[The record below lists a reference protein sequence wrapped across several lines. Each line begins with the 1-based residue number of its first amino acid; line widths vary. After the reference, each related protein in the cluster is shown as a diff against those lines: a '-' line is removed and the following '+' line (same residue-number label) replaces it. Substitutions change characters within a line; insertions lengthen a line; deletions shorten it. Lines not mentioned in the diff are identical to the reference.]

1 MGDSVRTTQLVSAGK
16 IPAIWLPFWGGV
28 GTLLALII
36 WLYHSVLYHLV
47 MQWVKDPNFSHGFFV
62 PAFALFVLWQ
72 ERRRLRATPISPSWT
87 GLPLVVFGLLML
99 VFGVLGVELFTSRS
113 SLLVL
118 IAGLVV
124 LFCGWAMF
132 RAVLFP
138 WAFSFLMIPLPAII
152 LQRFTFPL
160 QLFASKLSAW
170 CLALVGI
177 PVLLEGNVIHLP
189 HISLEV
195 AEACS
200 GMRSL
205 ISLLTLAIM
214 YGYLIEN
221 RNWVRVMLACSAVP
235 IAIAANVFRI
245 FGTGLLGELWDPD
258 KAQGFFHEFQGWLV
272 FVISLTLLFTVH
284 RLINLIWKP
293 ELARKAPTRPAEQQA
308 PVAAIPSH
316 PHWSL
321 RFLITTVLLLATAVL
336 LQARPQDEVLPPR
349 QPLSS
354 IATRFDNWS
363 STDIPLDQQTLEVLG
378 SGEFLM
384 RNYDDETDTLPGI
397 NLFVAYFPSQQM
409 GDTIHSPDHCLPGAG
424 WIPIQ
429 RDIVTLTGPDG
440 RSFPANRFVISKAG
454 DRDLAL
460 YWFQAHGREVASEY
474 SAKYYLIADSIRLH
488 RSDGALVRLMTAINP
503 GESPDAAQA
512 RLMQLGNKF
521 LPSLDAS
528 IPR

>member
-1 MGDSVRTTQLVSAGK
+1 MGDSVRTTQLVAARK
-16 IPAIWLPFWGGV
+16 IPAAWLPVCVGA
-28 GTLLALII
+28 GTLLALIV
-36 WLYHSVLYHLV
+36 WLYHSVLYHLF

-62 PAFALFVLWQ
+62 PAFALFILWQ
-72 ERRRLRATPISPSWT
+72 ERRRLQSTPISPSWT

-118 IAGLVV
+118 IAGLIV

-160 QLFASKLSAW
+160 QLFASKLAAW
-170 CLALVGI
+170 SLALVGI
-177 PVLLEGNVIHLP
+177 PVLLEGNVIILP

-205 ISLLTLAIM
+205 VSLLTLAIM

-221 RNWVRVMLACSAVP
+221 RNWVRVALACSAVP

-272 FVISLTLLFTVH
+272 FVISLSLLFAVH
-284 RLINLIWKP
+284 RLISLIWKP
-293 ELARKAPTRPAEQQA
+293 EPARKEPSQPAEQHQ
-308 PVAAIPSH
+308 PVPAIPAH
-316 PHWSL
+316 AHWPL
-321 RFLITTVLLLATAVL
+321 RFLITAVLLLATAVL
-336 LQARPQDEVLPPR
+336 LQARPQVEVLPPH

-354 IATRFDNWS
+354 LPTSFDNWS
-363 STDIPLDQQTLEVLG
+363 STDIALDPQTLEVLG
-378 SGEFLM
+378 PGEFLM
-384 RNYDDETDTLPGI
+384 RNYDDVNETLPGI

-424 WIPIQ
+424 WIPTQ
-429 RDIVTLTGPDG
+429 RDVVTLTGPDG
-440 RSFPANRFVISKAG
+440 SRFPANRYVISKAG
-454 DRDLAL
+454 DRELAL

-488 RSDGALVRLMTAINP
+488 RSDGALVRLMTAMNP
-503 GESPDAAQA
+503 GETPEAAQA

-521 LPSLDAS
+521 LPFLDDS